1 LKSQMPFKLLLKRV
15 ATLNELDSLAQEIL
29 SILPENAI
37 VLLNGNLATGK
48 TTFVNKLTK
57 ILNLNSATSPTFSLQ
72 QIYSDKLFHYDF
84 YRVNFEEVINLGL
97 IDEFEKSG
105 LHFVEWAMDDL
116 VTLLKDAGFNLY
128 SLDIKP
134 IDDNSREYILK
145 ALNA

>member
-1 LKSQMPFKLLLKRV
+1 MKSQMPFKLLLKRV

-37 VLLNGNLATGK
+37 VLLNGNLAAGK

>member
-1 LKSQMPFKLLLKRV
+1 MKSQMPFKLLLKRV

>member
-1 LKSQMPFKLLLKRV
+1 MPFKLLLKRV

-37 VLLNGNLATGK
+37 VLLNGNLAAGK